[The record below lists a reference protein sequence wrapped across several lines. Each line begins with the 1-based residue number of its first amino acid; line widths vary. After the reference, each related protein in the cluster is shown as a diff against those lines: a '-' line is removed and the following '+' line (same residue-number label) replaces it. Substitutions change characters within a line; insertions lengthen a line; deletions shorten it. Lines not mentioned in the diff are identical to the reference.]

1 MEIRAGLVSA
11 LFLSVACHAPTI
23 PVSSAVTVTFV
34 PVPSVWWIHW
44 NDSAAFYFV
53 ATPWTIE
60 TRDTLR
66 LRARRLCW
74 SCVPVRT
81 ICRRDIVAAPGA
93 SVVVQC

>member
-1 MEIRAGLVSA
+1 MPEVPAAI
-11 LFLSVACHAPTI
+11 
-23 PVSSAVTVTFV
+23 TVTFA
-34 PVPSVWWIHW
+34 PVPSVWLMHW
-44 NDSAAFYFV
+44 NDSAALFFV
-53 ATPWTIE
+53 VAPWVIE

-66 LRARRLCW
+66 FRARMLCW